1 MTAGTKATQAKPITA
16 HAVNAAL
23 PYQPRMLNRGERS
36 RREVFVFF
44 SPRNQRIVTIADTVN
59 VAFAMQL
66 EFDPT
71 LSAYVERPRRLK
83 LSDRQEVD
91 ISFWTRSKS
100 GEERFHMLI
109 PHSGNLG
116 STTGTLSVRDR
127 GSLDVV
133 AQRQGLVLH
142 YVTEAEL
149 LASRAWLATA
159 FELLPLVWEYGRLLN
174 RALIRPH
181 IEALVRNAERVS
193 LARTID
199 ALAYD
204 PGQVQAVVAGMIHEG
219 ALRLVDYQPGARD
232 AVLEVPHD

>member
-1 MTAGTKATQAKPITA
+1 MTAGTKATQSTPITA
-16 HAVNAAL
+16 HAVDTTL
-23 PYQPRMLNRGERS
+23 PYQPRTLNRGERS

-44 SPRNQRIVTIADTVN
+44 SPRNQRIATIADTVN

-66 EFDPT
+66 EFDAS
-71 LSAYVERPRRLK
+71 LSAYVERPRRLQ
-83 LSDRQEVD
+83 LSDKQEID
-91 ISFWTRSKS
+91 IAFWSRSKT
-100 GEERFHMLI
+100 GEERFYMLI
-109 PHSGNLG
+109 PHSTNLG
-116 STTGTLSVRDR
+116 STTGTVSVRDR
-127 GSLDVV
+127 GTLD
-133 AQRQGLVLH
+133 AAAKRQGLVLH

-159 FELLPLVWEYGRLLN
+159 FELLPLVWEHGRLLN

-181 IEALVRNAERVS
+181 IETLVRNAERVS
-193 LARTID
+193 LASMIE

-204 PGQVQAVVAGMIHEG
+204 PCQVQAVVAGMIHEG